1 MPTRVHAVTS
11 REQQTVKH
19 RITAHTMALG
29 LGLGLALGVVAPASA
44 APGYA
49 TGDVNLRAG
58 PGTAYPRVAMIGAG
72 APLEIFGCLDGY
84 NWCDVGAGGMRGWVS
99 GSYLQYAYQGRRVL
113 IPEYGPR
120 IGVPIVTFDFGDYWG
135 RYYRGR
141 PWYSPHDRW
150 GGPPPPPYRPGPP
163 PGPPPGWYGHPGGG
177 PGGAG
182 WERPGHPP
190 GPGYGPGPGA
200 GPGGGPG
207 PRPGRPPG
215 PEWERHG
222 PGGPDG
228 ERRGPGGP
236 PPY

>member
-58 PGTAYPRVAMIGAG
+58 PGTAYPRVATIGAG

-150 GGPPPPPYRPGPP
+150 GGPPPLPYRPGPP
-163 PGPPPGWYGHPGGG
+163 PGPPPGWYGHP
-177 PGGAG
+177 
-182 WERPGHPP
+182 
-190 GPGYGPGPGA
+190 
-200 GPGGGPG
+200 
-207 PRPGRPPG
+207 
-215 PEWERHG
+215 
-222 PGGPDG
+222 
-228 ERRGPGGP
+228 
-236 PPY
+236 